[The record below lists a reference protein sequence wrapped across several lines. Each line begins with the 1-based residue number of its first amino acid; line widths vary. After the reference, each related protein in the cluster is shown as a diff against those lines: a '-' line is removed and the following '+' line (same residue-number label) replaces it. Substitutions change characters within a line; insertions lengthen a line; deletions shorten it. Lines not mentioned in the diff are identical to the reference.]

1 MESDKDEMEI
11 NKEDKSS
18 VDGKDNEMI
27 ESTEYDNS
35 NAAIDHQSS
44 SPALLGSTLI
54 NDDDKDTNNEYQ
66 FSDGLQNSDSI
77 PSKRSQSA
85 LYSNDGSGNAEYSLP
100 SDGMD
105 SKSIENEPNKDLFK
119 VGDDDDDDGDNNNDS
134 KQNGDNDSIKSGR
147 QASASISNGDEIN
160 NKISNENNKDDEDR
174 KDDIVLSITPDIP
187 PAVTVASTNNHVD
200 KIEQSSASI
209 ENNNKIEKVEN
220 ENKQNNNGDDNGE
233 EATSA
238 VVQELEARIE
248 KLNRLLML
256 AKTKIS
262 DSKNEIGEKDALIKK
277 LETKVETLTK
287 EKEKLIELAKRAQ
300 QRIST
305 LENTLAS
312 RERDGGDNAD
322 AIGSGESSSYS
333 HSMSGRRIKKRP
345 ISAERK
351 VDYMDNSWILV
362 RLEGTNSNSND
373 PIGYEWILESELLEL
388 FGNTGGLPFPLP
400 EASIDSTETRNLKA
414 IAVNAKAEMVKAQDE
429 YRKFRIKADIARKQK
444 EAEISRLSE
453 ENLRY
458 KQQSIVGH
466 DSSTEMAAARQQIEK
481 LSILNAE
488 LEVQNERCR
497 KDVLEMKQRV
507 KDVEGI
513 AEQWRWRCEQQ
524 AHSFGGS
531 VSPHMS
537 KPISSSSDSAAASSE
552 ARVSGLSLNQP
563 GNSAIAIG
571 SGGLADALSQ
581 ATTQFAKLKREYEHY
596 RKRALQVVEDKE
608 NELEEL
614 KSIMR
619 SAGLQVPER
628 GENSEASSPRVGGV
642 NASPFSVVANRSTIS
657 QASELTQQST
667 KLQGNADVSQAKK
680 RAQVDLA

>member
-1 MESDKDEMEI
+1 MESNKDEMEI
-11 NKEDKSS
+11 KNENNNS
-18 VDGKDNEMI
+18 DGGI
-27 ESTEYDNS
+27 EASGYVNS
-35 NAAIDHQSS
+35 DVAIDNQSS
-44 SPALLGSTLI
+44 SPAMLGSTSI
-54 NDDDKDTNNEYQ
+54 DPNYNINNDDDKDTNNEYQ
-66 FSDGLQNSDSI
+66 FNDAVQNSDNGIS
-77 PSKRSQSA
+77 SERSQSA
-85 LYSNDGSGNAEYSLP
+85 LYSNDGSGNVEHSLP

-105 SKSIENEPNKDLFK
+105 SKSIENESNKDLFK
-119 VGDDDDDDGDNNNDS
+119 VGDDDDSDNDSDNNKQNNDS
-134 KQNGDNDSIKSGR
+134 DSIKSGR
-147 QASASISNGDEIN
+147 QASASLSNGDEMN
-160 NKISNENNKDDEDR
+160 NKTSNENNNKDE
-174 KDDIVLSITPDIP
+174 IVLSITPDIP
-187 PAVTVASTNNHVD
+187 PAVVVASTDNNID
-200 KIEQSSASI
+200 NTESSAAIST
-209 ENNNKIEKVEN
+209 ENKNTTAKEEN
-220 ENKQNNNGDDNGE
+220 ENDESKGENGNED
-233 EATSA
+233 EASSE
-238 VVQELEARIE
+238 VVQQLEARIE

-277 LETKVETLTK
+277 LEAKVETLIK

-312 RERDGGDNAD
+312 RERDAGDSSD

-333 HSMSGRRIKKRP
+333 HSMGGRRIKKRP
-345 ISAERK
+345 VSAERK
-351 VDYMDNSWILV
+351 VEYMDNSWILV
-362 RLEGTNSNSND
+362 RLEGASSNSND
-373 PIGYEWILESELLEL
+373 PTGYEWILETELLEL

-414 IAVNAKAEMVKAQDE
+414 IAVNAKTEMVKAQDE

-537 KPISSSSDSAAASSE
+537 KPISSSSSDSAAASSE

-628 GENSEASSPRVGGV
+628 GENSDASSPRVGVV
-642 NASPFSVVANRSTIS
+642 NASPFSVGANRSMIS

-667 KLQGNADVSQAKK
+667 KSQGNADVSQAKK